1 MGTEDINTR
10 YADLD
15 LWSTAE
21 GVKALHEGQVEAVAA
36 IDPALPAIAAAV
48 DAAVPRLKRGGRL
61 IYVGAGTSA
70 RIGVQDGAELYP
82 TFSWPRDQVA
92 FVIAGG
98 EGALLRAVENA
109 EDIGPNGATSI
120 ADLAA
125 GADDVVIGLAA
136 SGNTPFTVAAITEAR
151 TRGALTIGVAN
162 NPGSKLLSA
171 CEHPILV
178 ETGPEAPAGSTR
190 MKAGTA
196 QKIVLNLFSTMA
208 MVRLGKVYRG
218 LMVHMQ
224 PTNEKLRRRAVQM
237 VVMITGC
244 DEPTAIDAMQRA
256 GGDVKLA
263 VLLASG
269 ASIDVA
275 IAALEMHAGNL
286 RLALAE
292 IV

>member
-10 YADLD
+10 YADID
-15 LWSTAE
+15 LWNTAE

-36 IDPALPAIAAAV
+36 VGPALPAIATAV
-48 DAAVPRLKRGGRL
+48 DAAVPRLKLGGRL
-61 IYVGAGTSA
+61 VYVGAGTSA
-70 RIGVQDGAELYP
+70 RIGVQDGAELFP
-82 TFSWPRDQVA
+82 TFSWPKNHVA

-98 EGALLRAVENA
+98 EGALLQSVENA
-109 EDIGPNGATSI
+109 EDSAANGATSI
-120 ADLAA
+120 ADLSV
-125 GADDVVIGLAA
+125 GRNDVVIGLAA

-171 CEHPILV
+171 SEHPILV
-178 ETGPEAPAGSTR
+178 ETGPEALAGSTR

-218 LMVHMQ
+218 LMVHMR

-237 VVMITGC
+237 VVSVTGC
-244 DEPTAIDAMQRA
+244 DEQVAIDAMEQA
-256 GGDVKLA
+256 SGDVKLA

-275 IAALEMHAGNL
+275 IAALDMHEGNL
-286 RLALAE
+286 RLALTE
-292 IV
+292 IA